1 MMSLRSPDETP
12 WFQVSKEAQVIARQR
27 NEALGTLGKIGGT
40 FGEKGE
46 NSENQEVRLIY
57 I

>member
-12 WFQVSKEAQVIARQR
+12 WFQVSKEAQAIARQR

-40 FGEKGE
+40 LGENGE

-57 I
+57 R